1 MGRTKGKHLHTAA
14 KELVRKISGS
24 FSEDFSKNK
33 AKLKELNIIGESKKE
48 LNKLAGE
55 VTILMH
61 RARPKTKPVPPAVVA

>member
-1 MGRTKGKHLHTAA
+1 MHTAA